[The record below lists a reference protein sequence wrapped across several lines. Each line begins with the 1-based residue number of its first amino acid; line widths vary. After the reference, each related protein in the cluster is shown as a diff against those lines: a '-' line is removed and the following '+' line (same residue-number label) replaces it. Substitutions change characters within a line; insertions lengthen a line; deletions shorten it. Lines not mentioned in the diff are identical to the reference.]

1 MAFNEDL
8 RKAPVFLSSLHKPLH
23 SSIVHSFSAITLFED
38 STKTFEG
45 FGGDPTV
52 CKETIHIFSV
62 ASGCLGVEMVGVV
75 QMQMKIARPKI
86 SI

>member
-1 MAFNEDL
+1 M
-8 RKAPVFLSSLHKPLH
+8 S
-23 SSIVHSFSAITLFED
+23 FED

-62 ASGCLGVEMVGVV
+62 ASGCLGVEMVGGT
-75 QMQMKIARPKI
+75 QMQMKLKAEDFRNII
-86 SI
+86 

>member
-1 MAFNEDL
+1 M
-8 RKAPVFLSSLHKPLH
+8 S
-23 SSIVHSFSAITLFED
+23 FED

-62 ASGCLGVEMVGVV
+62 ASGCLGVEMVGGT
-75 QMQMKIARPKI
+75 QMQMKLKAEDFRNIIWNEANTTRNTQV
-86 SI
+86 